1 MIQIHLMGMFNLYKS
16 FSAFR
21 FKSSAFVIQ
30 KYIEKPLLINKRKFD
45 IRVWSLIT
53 NQKVNNV
60 PRSLAQMKGQSI
72 MTSQYVSQIG
82 YIRTACEEYSLE
94 ASDINKQYI
103 HLTNNAIQKFADNYG
118 KFEDGNQMS
127 YAQFE
132 QYVK

>member
-1 MIQIHLMGMFNLYKS
+1 
-16 FSAFR
+16 
-21 FKSSAFVIQ
+21 
-30 KYIEKPLLINKRKFD
+30 
-45 IRVWSLIT
+45 
-53 NQKVNNV
+53 
-60 PRSLAQMKGQSI
+60 

-132 QYVK
+132 QYVKRVYNKDFCLETLQEKINFIIELTFKSIQHKLEVSSVVYVIDSIHKLIKQLIWNIWLWLYDWSRF